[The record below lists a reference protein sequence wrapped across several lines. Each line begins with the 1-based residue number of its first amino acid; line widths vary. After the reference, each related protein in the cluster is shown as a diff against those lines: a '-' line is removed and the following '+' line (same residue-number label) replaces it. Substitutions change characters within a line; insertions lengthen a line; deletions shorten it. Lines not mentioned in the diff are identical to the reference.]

1 MINVMLF
8 IRAVLHILD
17 WQRALSNLMNTIAVI
32 QIRNSNCD
40 EKKTIATEMRNV
52 FMCVLALMNA
62 LLDAIS
68 SVAASVVFS
77 RLLISGDVESNPGP
91 GRYPGEFSCHY
102 IGTTRS
108 STILISS
115 QFNNASFFITQTDLD
130 YHSVDA
136 NQILGK
142 FLQE

>member
-8 IRAVLHILD
+8 IHAVLHILD
-17 WQRALSNLMNTIAVI
+17 WRRALSNLTMTIAMI
-32 QIRNSNCD
+32 QIKKSNCE
-40 EKKTIATEMRNV
+40 EKKIIATEMRSV

-91 GRYPGEFSCHY
+91 GE
-102 IGTTRS
+102 
-108 STILISS
+108 
-115 QFNNASFFITQTDLD
+115 
-130 YHSVDA
+130 
-136 NQILGK
+136 
-142 FLQE
+142 

>member
-8 IRAVLHILD
+8 IHTVLHILD
-17 WQRALSNLMNTIAVI
+17 WQRALSNLTKTIAVI
-32 QIRNSNCD
+32 QIKNSDCE
-40 EKKTIATEMRNV
+40 EKRSMVTEVRNV

-91 GRYPGEFSCHY
+91 GRYPGELLI
-102 IGTTRS
+102 IGVHMHHT
-108 STILISS
+108 
-115 QFNNASFFITQTDLD
+115 
-130 YHSVDA
+130 
-136 NQILGK
+136 
-142 FLQE
+142 

>member
-91 GRYPGEFSCHY
+91 GEYLLHV
-102 IGTTRS
+102 I
-108 STILISS
+108 
-115 QFNNASFFITQTDLD
+115 FI
-130 YHSVDA
+130 
-136 NQILGK
+136 
-142 FLQE
+142 